1 MLIIARLFAAA
12 LYQASSSRAL
22 RASKSQK
29 VAAKSPWDEKRVE
42 GRKVEGLTRA
52 EGPEGVPQLWGLCRM
67 STGGNP
73 GQREGVPQ
81 NPWATRVGDQ
91 LTGMGRTM
99 SFSVWTGS
107 FAFQA
112 CILPPAS
119 AVALCRKEPS
129 AAQRRSSHSIPAPH
143 LLGAPARRAHAQ
155 EGGPGAECSCPSAGE
170 CQEPCEP
177 ARPLWEPQAASHSPN
192 LPGY

>member
-29 VAAKSPWDEKRVE
+29 VAAKSPWDEKRVK
-42 GRKVEGLTRA
+42 GRKVEGLTQA
-52 EGPEGVPQLWGLCRM
+52 EGPEGVPQLWGLCGRR
-67 STGGNP
+67 TGGNP

-99 SFSVWTGS
+99 SFSV
-107 FAFQA
+107 
-112 CILPPAS
+112 
-119 AVALCRKEPS
+119 
-129 AAQRRSSHSIPAPH
+129 
-143 LLGAPARRAHAQ
+143 
-155 EGGPGAECSCPSAGE
+155 
-170 CQEPCEP
+170 
-177 ARPLWEPQAASHSPN
+177 
-192 LPGY
+192 